1 MRKRSKTV
9 DLRRDAQGSSS
20 SLKTRKL
27 GALRTPISF
36 IATAILLLFVF
47 VGKSQAATTVSL
59 STPSVVA
66 ASTKCPGTNQV
77 TIYEFTLVATG
88 VFPNTTL
95 TDISFSQTGTATTS
109 DIVRYQLWEDAPG
122 GALVATSSTSTF
134 AGLSKIYSGLFG
146 TTVHYV
152 ITADVAL
159 GAVAGRTIVVAP
171 MTTGDFITTSGFK
184 TTFGTI
190 VGGGA
195 QTVLLTPAAI
205 SGTTSVC
212 IGSSVTLSNSVSG
225 GTWTSST
232 VGVAAVDPV
241 SGLLSGVSVGS
252 AVITYQLSTGCF
264 KTANVIAH
272 PLPAAF
278 TVTGG
283 GDNCSGGS
291 GVSVGLSGSTSSVF
305 YQLFNGTTAVTSLI
319 GAGSALDFGLQ
330 TTAGTYSVVATNTS
344 TTCSRA
350 MTGTTA
356 VIINPLPAVFAV
368 TGGGSYCS
376 GSTGVSV
383 GLSGSNT
390 GINYR
395 LYNGSSAVGAPV
407 TGTGS
412 ALNFGIFTAPGTYT
426 VLATNTSTSCTND
439 ASGSATVVMNS
450 LPTAYTVLG
459 GGSYC
464 AGGAGLHVRLSWSQ
478 VGVMYILY
486 NGTSAVGT
494 PVPGTGFLLDFGLQ
508 TMAGTYTVV
517 GMNATTFC
525 TRNMNGSASI
535 FVNPTPA
542 VHSVTG
548 GGSYCAG
555 STGVNVGLGSSAS
568 GINYML
574 YNGSTVVGSPLAGTG
589 SSLNFGLQTA
599 AGTYTVLAVNGS
611 TSCMSNMS
619 GSATVVVNP
628 LPTVYSVTG
637 GGSYCAG
644 GTGVNVGLTGSNTG
658 INYQLYNGS
667 SSIGSIYAGTGA
679 SLSLGMNTLPGI
691 YTVMA
696 TNATTMCTNNM
707 VGSATIS
714 VNPLPDTFTVTG
726 GGYYCTSGASDSVIT
741 ATEAGSTAHHIGL
754 SGSQPGMIYLL
765 QNGFISVGSPV
776 AGTGLPL
783 DFGVQYVAGNYTV
796 LAINA
801 TTLCTRSM
809 NGSAAIDINH
819 VVVPSITILPDGS
832 LTICAGR
839 PIFFNTMTNHPGTS
853 PGYLWKVDGIVVSND
868 SSYTYT
874 PSDSDVVTVQLTS
887 NAICAIPSTATY
899 TVSMNVVVPV
909 VPAVTISANPGT
921 VIAPGQSVTF
931 TANATNAGTLPL
943 YRWYLNNVL
952 IPGATMQTYT
962 SNTLAN
968 DDSISVQLTRND
980 ACGLSSFNA
989 VVMKVGVGVQDV
1001 RSSLDQVA
1009 IAPNPNSGSFRLTGT
1024 LGTTITTDVTLTIT
1038 NITGQTVYNG
1048 KLKAEGGVISS
1059 QIVTNGLNA
1068 GIYMLTLRT
1077 ADERKALQLVIE

>member
-1 MRKRSKTV
+1 MKKGSKTREL
-9 DLRRDAQGSSS
+9 DRDAQATASSVNI
-20 SLKTRKL
+20 RKL
-27 GALRTPISF
+27 TEVKKRISF
-36 IATAILLLFVF
+36 IGAAILLLFVF
-47 VGKSQAATTVSL
+47 VSKSHAATTVSL
-59 STPSVVA
+59 STPSVIS
-66 ASTKCPGTNQV
+66 ASTMCPGSTQV
-77 TIYEFTLVATG
+77 SIYEFTLVATG

-95 TDISFSQTGTATTS
+95 TDISFTQTGTATTS

-122 GALVATSSTSTF
+122 GVLVATSSTSNF
-134 AGLSKIYSGLFG
+134 AGISKIYSGLFG

-152 ITADVAL
+152 ITADVAM

-184 TTFGTI
+184 STFGTI

-212 IGSSVTLSNSVSG
+212 VGSSVTLSNSVIG

-232 VGVAAVDPV
+232 TGVAAVDPV

-252 AVITYQLSTGCF
+252 AVITYQLSTGCY
-264 KTANVIAH
+264 KTANVIVN
-272 PLPAAF
+272 PLPASF
-278 TVTGG
+278 TITGG
-283 GDNCSGGS
+283 GDYCSGGS
-291 GVSVGLSGSTSSVF
+291 GVSVGLNGSASGIF
-305 YQLFNGTTAVTSLI
+305 YQLYNGTTAGTSLT
-319 GAGSALDFGLQ
+319 GTGSSLDFGFQ

-350 MTGTTA
+350 MTGTT
-356 VIINPLPAVFAV
+356 VVGIHPLPAVYAV

-376 GSTGVSV
+376 GSTGVAV

-395 LYNGSSAVGAPV
+395 LYNGSTPVGAPL

-412 ALNFGIFTAPGTYT
+412 ALNFGTITAPGTYT

-450 LPTAYTVLG
+450 LPTAYTVMG

-464 AGGAGLHVRLSWSQ
+464 AGEAGLHVRLSWSQ
-478 VGVMYILY
+478 VGVLYILY

-517 GMNATTFC
+517 GMNASTFC
-525 TRNMNGSASI
+525 TRNMNGSATI
-535 FVNPTPA
+535 FVNPTPT
-542 VHSVTG
+542 VYSVTG

-555 STGVNVGLGSSAS
+555 GTGVTVGLGAS
-568 GINYML
+568 TTGVNYML
-574 YNGSTVVGSPLAGTG
+574 YNGSTVIGSPLVGTG

-599 AGTYTVLAVNGS
+599 AGTYTVLAVNAS
-611 TSCMSNMS
+611 TSCMNNMS

-637 GGSYCAG
+637 GGSYCDG
-644 GTGVNVGLTGSNTG
+644 GTGVNIGLSGSNAG

-667 SSIGSIYAGTGA
+667 SSIGGIVAGTGA

-696 TNATTMCTNNM
+696 TNASTMCTNNM
-707 VGSATIS
+707 LGSATIS

-726 GGYYCTSGASDSVIT
+726 GGYYCTTGSSDSVIT
-741 ATEAGSTAHHIGL
+741 AAEAGSTAHHIGL

-776 AGTGLPL
+776 AGTGLPI

-809 NGSAAIDINH
+809 NGSVDIDINR
-819 VVVPSITILPDGS
+819 VVVPTITILPDGS
-832 LTICAGR
+832 LTICEGR
-839 PIFFNTMTNHPGTS
+839 PIFFNTMTTHPGTS

-909 VPAVTISANPGT
+909 VPAVTISADPGT
-921 VIAPGQSVTF
+921 SIAPGQSVTF
-931 TANATNAGTLPL
+931 TANATNGGTLPL

-952 IPGATMQTYT
+952 IPGATNQTYT
-962 SNTLAN
+962 SNTLSN

-989 VVMKVGVGVQDV
+989 VVMKVGVGVADV
-1001 RSSLDQVA
+1001 SSNIEQIVV
-1009 IAPNPNSGSFRLTGT
+1009 APNPNNGTFRLTGT
-1024 LGTTITTDVTLTIT
+1024 LGTLATTEVLMSITT
-1038 NITGQTVYNG
+1038 ITGQTVYTG
-1048 KLKAEGGVISS
+1048 KLKAEGGKINERVVS
-1059 QIVTNGLNA
+1059 NGLTA

-1077 ADERKALQLVIE
+1077 ADERKVVQLVIE

>member
-1 MRKRSKTV
+1 MTKRSKT
-9 DLRRDAQGSSS
+9 RDVNCDVKS
-20 SLKTRKL
+20 TRS
-27 GALRTPISF
+27 GTNVAR
-36 IATAILLLFVF
+36 TAIIKQMSAAVFAVLMLFVF
-47 VGKSQAATTVSL
+47 ANKSNAATTVSL
-59 STPSVVA
+59 STPSLVS

-77 TIYEFTLVATG
+77 SIYEFTLVATG

-95 TDISFSQTGTATTS
+95 TDITFSQTGTATTS
-109 DIVRYQLWEDAPG
+109 DVVRYQLWEDAPG
-122 GALVATSSTSTF
+122 GTLVATSSTSNF

-146 TTVHYV
+146 TTVHYI
-152 ITADVAL
+152 ITADIAA

-184 TTFGTI
+184 TTFGAI
-190 VGGGA
+190 IGGGA

-212 IGSSVTLSNSVSG
+212 IGSSVSLSNSVSG

-232 VGVAAVDPV
+232 AGVAAVDPV
-241 SGLLSGVSVGS
+241 SGLLSGVSMGS
-252 AVITYQLSTGCF
+252 AVITYQLSTGCY
-264 KTANVIAH
+264 KTANVVVN

-283 GDNCSGGS
+283 GSYCSGGS

-305 YQLFNGTTAVTSLI
+305 YQLFNGSTAATSLV
-319 GAGSALDFGLQ
+319 GAGSSLDFGLQ

-356 VIINPLPAVFAV
+356 VTINPLPAVFAV

-412 ALNFGIFTAPGTYT
+412 TLNFGIFTAPGTYT

-439 ASGSATVVMNS
+439 ASGSATIVMNS

-464 AGGAGLHVRLSWSQ
+464 AGDAGLHVRLSWSQ
-478 VGVMYILY
+478 VGVLYILY

-508 TMAGTYTVV
+508 TMAGTYTVEA
-517 GMNATTFC
+517 MNATTFC

-599 AGTYTVLAVNGS
+599 AGTYTVLAVNAS
-611 TSCMSNMS
+611 TSCMNNMS

-637 GGSYCAG
+637 GGAYCAG
-644 GTGVNVGLTGSNTG
+644 GTGVNVGLSGSNTG

-667 SSIGSIYAGTGA
+667 SATGSVFAGTGA
-679 SLSLGMNTLPGI
+679 SLSLGMNTVPGI

-696 TNATTMCTNNM
+696 TNATTMCMNNM
-707 VGSATIS
+707 TGSATIS

-726 GGYYCTSGASDSVIT
+726 GGYYCTVSASDSVIT
-741 ATEAGSTAHHIGL
+741 AAEAGSVAHHIGL
-754 SGSQPGMIYLL
+754 TGSQPGMIYLL

-783 DFGVQYVAGNYTV
+783 DFGIQYVAGNYTV

-809 NGSAAIDINH
+809 NGSADIDINH
-819 VVVPSITILPDGS
+819 VVVPTITILPDGS

-839 PIFFNTMTNHPGTS
+839 PIYFNTMTTHPGTS

-887 NAICAIPSTATY
+887 SAICAIPSSATY

-909 VPAVTISANPGT
+909 VPAVTISAVPGVT
-921 VIAPGQSVTF
+921 IAPGQSVTF
-931 TANATNAGTLPL
+931 TANTTNGGTLPL

-968 DDSISVQLTRND
+968 DDSVSVQVTRND

-1001 RSSLDQVA
+1001 TSAISYVA
-1009 IAPNPNSGSFRLTGT
+1009 IAPNPNRGSFRLTGT
-1024 LGTTITTDVTLTIT
+1024 LGNTITTDVTLTIT
-1038 NITGQTVYNG
+1038 NITGQTVYTG
-1048 KLKAEGGVISS
+1048 KLKVEGGVINS